1 MITARADA
9 GEMAAEV
16 RVGSG
21 PLVVVSD
28 GLNVDDLKMVA
39 SAVTA
44 SGRPCIEVRS
54 ERWDGESPSPLS
66 AACRGVISGFGVDAA
81 RQAAAALESP

>member
-1 MITARADA
+1 VSVEVIGLKAALGKFEPRDGLMITARADA

-28 GLNVDDLKMVA
+28 GLNVDDL
-39 SAVTA
+39 
-44 SGRPCIEVRS
+44 
-54 ERWDGESPSPLS
+54 
-66 AACRGVISGFGVDAA
+66 
-81 RQAAAALESP
+81 